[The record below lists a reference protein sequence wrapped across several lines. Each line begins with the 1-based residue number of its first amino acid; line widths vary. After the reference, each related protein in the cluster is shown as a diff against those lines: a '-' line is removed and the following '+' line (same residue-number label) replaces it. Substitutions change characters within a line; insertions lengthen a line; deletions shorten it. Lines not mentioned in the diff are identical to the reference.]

1 MAKYLIIIPTY
12 NEAENIKGLL
22 VDLLEFIDKN
32 SISDEFMILN
42 IDDNSPDA
50 TAQIVRTIASSKIS
64 QLNRSGKLGLGSA
77 YLAGFTWGLIRDFDF
92 FIEMDADGSHSVRD
106 LANLMA
112 ASGGG
117 KLVIGTRWMPG
128 GSVSNWPWHRKAIS
142 RLGTKY
148 AATALGFPYRD
159 LTSGYRVISSSV
171 LQKLDLAKVTAKGYA
186 FQIEMVMK
194 SVYAGFEIIE
204 VPITFTER
212 TKGKSKMTIRIAL
225 EAFLKITQWGF
236 ERFLRKIHLR

>member
-1 MAKYLIIIPTY
+1 
-12 NEAENIKGLL
+12 
-22 VDLLEFIDKN
+22 
-32 SISDEFMILN
+32 
-42 IDDNSPDA
+42 
-50 TAQIVRTIASSKIS
+50 
-64 QLNRSGKLGLGSA
+64 
-77 YLAGFTWGLIRDFDF
+77 
-92 FIEMDADGSHSVRD
+92 
-106 LANLMA
+106 
-112 ASGGG
+112 
-117 KLVIGTRWMPG
+117 
-128 GSVSNWPWHRKAIS
+128 
-142 RLGTKY
+142 
-148 AATALGFPYRD
+148 
-159 LTSGYRVISSSV
+159 VISSSV